1 MRSRVR
7 AVSRSTRRVM
17 LFVAFAKASDALA
30 AAGDGRDALAEGA
43 DSSAHGLA
51 LRELSRKSSS
61 ASETSDTRRAG
72 VAWALLAAATALLA
86 RGIDE
91 PAAKLLGAAEQI
103 LDETGAYIGPTERR
117 LHEPLPAFIRDH
129 GLDDARL
136 SGYAMTLEEAV
147 DLAVRS
153 LD

>member
-1 MRSRVR
+1 MLLLRLETVATRSRKGR
-7 AVSRSTRRVM
+7 FECAWACTAGAVKEV
-17 LFVAFAKASDALA
+17 LVGL
-30 AAGDGRDALAEGA
+30 RDVGYAE
-43 DSSAHGLA
+43 
-51 LRELSRKSSS
+51 
-61 ASETSDTRRAG
+61 G